1 MRPTWSLYSPSV
13 TFLFHDFVKEM
24 PLQNIRTFRKLWVQH
39 LQILSLGAG
48 RNGKRMGKGGRERG
62 DVGMEMGR
70 QTKEE
75 TGGLLPW
82 GHAPAWIL
90 NQDQAL
96 HKLSDI

>member
-1 MRPTWSLYSPSV
+1 MERGW
-13 TFLFHDFVKEM
+13 
-24 PLQNIRTFRKLWVQH
+24 
-39 LQILSLGAG
+39 
-48 RNGKRMGKGGRERG
+48 GKGVEREKAMWG
-62 DVGMEMGR
+62 WEMGR

-96 HKLSDI
+96 HKLSVTFNTTLFLGLNVTLIKREPQHKQLCPGSGEGRGCAKLRA